1 MASPM
6 IRVGMVSATA
16 ALIALFCSCTTSPSA
31 TDTMTMTQGKTEM
44 KIDKASFGK
53 LPDGR
58 EADLYTLTNA
68 NGLQTAITNYGA
80 IVVSLHAPDRDGR
93 LADIV
98 LGYPKLAD
106 YLKDTPY
113 FGAIVGRYGN
123 RIAKGRFTLD
133 GVEHTLATNDGANH
147 LHGGKIG
154 FDKVLWNA
162 ESFQNANEV
171 GLRLSYLSADGEE
184 GYPGNLQVTVCYAL
198 TNKNELKITYD
209 ATTDKPTVVNLTHH
223 GYWNLIGQARGDIL
237 EHELMLNADRF
248 TPIDAGLIPTGE
260 LRPVKGTPM
269 DFTRPTRIGAHI
281 SQDDEQLRYG
291 LGYDHNFVLN
301 RTGEGLSLAA
311 RVYEATTGR
320 VLEVHTT
327 EPGVQ
332 FYSGNFLNGS
342 NVGKGGRAY
351 KHRCGFCLETQH
363 FPDSP
368 NKPEFP
374 SVVLRPGQ
382 RYQTTT
388 VYRFLAL

>member
-154 FDKVLWNA
+154 FCDPAAGPITRPA
-162 ESFQNANEV
+162 EPRQKIQIAPRAFHARQGV
-171 GLRLSYLSADGEE
+171 ADQQAARPHGRREALE
-184 GYPGNLQVTVCYAL
+184 G
-198 TNKNELKITYD
+198 
-209 ATTDKPTVVNLTHH
+209 
-223 GYWNLIGQARGDIL
+223 
-237 EHELMLNADRF
+237 
-248 TPIDAGLIPTGE
+248 
-260 LRPVKGTPM
+260 RPVH
-269 DFTRPTRIGAHI
+269 A
-281 SQDDEQLRYG
+281 DEHVGR
-291 LGYDHNFVLN
+291 
-301 RTGEGLSLAA
+301 
-311 RVYEATTGR
+311 GR
-320 VLEVHTT
+320 V
-327 EPGVQ
+327 
-332 FYSGNFLNGS
+332 
-342 NVGKGGRAY
+342 R
-351 KHRCGFCLETQH
+351 
-363 FPDSP
+363 
-368 NKPEFP
+368 
-374 SVVLRPGQ
+374 
-382 RYQTTT
+382 
-388 VYRFLAL
+388 